1 MGLLLALTGVVGVMG
16 GAALEETI
24 VANWVKCTRRVDEK
38 PIYVNLD
45 TAMTV
50 RWNEDEKFT
59 VVMWSKDDLVRVLE
73 TLEEILEKIGQSPQQ
88 ANAIVSTA
96 TKKR

>member
-1 MGLLLALTGVVGVMG
+1 M
-16 GAALEETI
+16 
-24 VANWVKCTRRVDEK
+24 
-38 PIYVNLD
+38 NLD

-73 TLEEILEKIGQSPQQ
+73 TPEEILEKIGQSPQQ